1 MTNQNNDVI
10 YVIDCEINNDNT
22 DIISFDDEID
32 RILGFT
38 DEWKKDDNAVFITDD
53 DFNKMFSFTDDELIS
68 TNNEVFYIYKFFSIF
83 FRI

>member
-10 YVIDCEINNDNT
+10 FIIDCEINSDNT

-32 RILGFT
+32 RILRLT
-38 DEWKKDDNAVFITDD
+38 DEGKKDNNIVFTTDD
-53 DFNKMFSFTDDELIS
+53 DIKKMFDFTYDKLIY
-68 TNNEVFYIYKFFSIF
+68 TNDEVFYIYKFFFIF

>member
-10 YVIDCEINNDNT
+10 YIIDCEINNDNT

-32 RILGFT
+32 RLLGFT
-38 DEWKKDDNAVFITDD
+38 NEWKKDDNAIFITDD

-68 TNNEVFYIYKFFSIF
+68 ANNEVFYIYKFFSIF

>member
-32 RILGFT
+32 RILGFI

>member
-10 YVIDCEINNDNT
+10 FIIDCEINSDNT

-32 RILGFT
+32 RILGLT
-38 DEWKKDDNAVFITDD
+38 DEGKKDNNIVFTTDD
-53 DFNKMFSFTDDELIS
+53 DIKKMFDFTYDKLIY
-68 TNNEVFYIYKFFSIF
+68 TNNEVFYIYKFFFIF